1 MYIIA
6 PGAASALPLNRAE
19 SGESNPKTRN
29 DTIPREDPPS
39 KNELDVVPRLI
50 LASIPLIC
58 VQLLYLDASGD
69 PGWPPPA
76 GRSRTR
82 WYVLAG
88 LSLDDEKW
96 NMAHWRVDRI
106 LHDHFGTRNLQCREL
121 RYSSLV
127 SGVRPFDALT
137 NIERRML
144 ADDIFKLIGDLKP
157 VLFAAAIDKTSHK
170 ARFGRDAISP
180 KIWALQ
186 LVATRFD
193 RHLSRKGT
201 NGIMMM
207 DAEEARKDRL
217 LKELINESRR
227 RGMIP
232 QSPALESQFAMKAK
246 LTNLIESVLF
256 VDSRDSPMIQ
266 LVDFCS
272 YAIWNHFENRRSMRF
287 EQLRRLFDST
297 DGDVHGLGIWPQ

>member
-1 MYIIA
+1 
-6 PGAASALPLNRAE
+6 
-19 SGESNPKTRN
+19 
-29 DTIPREDPPS
+29 
-39 KNELDVVPRLI
+39 
-50 LASIPLIC
+50 
-58 VQLLYLDASGD
+58 LDASGD

-106 LHDHFGTRNLQCREL
+106 LHNHFGTRNLQCREL

-127 SGVRPFDALT
+127 SGVRPFDALP

-144 ADDIFKLIGDLKP
+144 ADDIFKLIGDLRP
-157 VLFAAAIDKTSHK
+157 VLFAAAIDKPSHK

-193 RHLSRKGT
+193 RHLSMKGT

-227 RGMIP
+227 RGMVP
-232 QSPALESQFAMKAK
+232 RSPVLESRFVMKAK
-246 LTNLIESVLF
+246 LTNPTCRFLFLRDLESLRKSEEHAIRAASPLIRF
-256 VDSRDSPMIQ
+256 D
-266 LVDFCS
+266 
-272 YAIWNHFENRRSMRF
+272 RRRCPWTGNLASMK
-287 EQLRRLFDST
+287 
-297 DGDVHGLGIWPQ
+297 